1 MLDTVLLI
9 DDDETDHFFFKRLV
23 QKSDLI
29 KDVICFHYA
38 DEALEFLKS
47 QDRPKINV
55 IFLDINMPR
64 MNGFEFLEEATN
76 SLPTSFNESV
86 NVVMLTSSI
95 APQDQARA
103 ATFDIIKAYVNK
115 PLDANGLA
123 NVVTKVTD
131 GH

>member
-23 QKSDLI
+23 HKSNLI

-38 DEALEFLKS
+38 DEALQFLQS
-47 QDRPKINV
+47 RERPKIDV

-64 MNGFEFLEEATN
+64 MSGFDFLEEATA
-76 SLPTSFNESV
+76 SLPKSFNESV
-86 NVVMLTSSI
+86 NVVMLTSSV

-103 ATFDIIKAYVNK
+103 AEFDVIKAYVNK
-115 PLDANGLA
+115 PLDADGLA
-123 NVVTKVTD
+123 SIVTEVV
-131 GH
+131 